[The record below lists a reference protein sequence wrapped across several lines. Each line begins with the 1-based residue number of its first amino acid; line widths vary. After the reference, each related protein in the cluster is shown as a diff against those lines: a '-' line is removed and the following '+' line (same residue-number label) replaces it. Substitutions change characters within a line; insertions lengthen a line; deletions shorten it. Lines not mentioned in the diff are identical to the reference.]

1 MSNKQEL
8 EPYTGLVYR
17 GINST
22 ELSIYVEQ
30 MCQTF
35 LNSNLKIARIK
46 NTKGYDSRK
55 LDQAFRNKARSKFY
69 RQRLSYHFQQG
80 EMLLI
85 RKDIADNCFL

>member
-1 MSNKQEL
+1 MSKQEL
-8 EPYTGLVYR
+8 EPYIGLVYR

-46 NTKGYDSRK
+46 NTKGYDRKK

-69 RQRLSYHFQQG
+69 RQRLSYHLQQG
-80 EMLLI
+80 QMLLI